1 MKQIVLTL
9 FSLLIMST
17 VSAQNKTL
25 VAYFSHT
32 GENYGVGYITKGN
45 TAIVAEEIQK
55 LTGGDL
61 FEIQTVRTYS
71 DNYKTCCDEA
81 KEELNK
87 QARPE
92 LKQNVKDMSQYDVVY
107 LGWPCWWGTYPM
119 AVATFIE
126 LNDNLKGKTIIP
138 FTTHEGSGFGSSLRD
153 LKKACPEATIK
164 QGLSIQGRDAKTSQ
178 QTVKDFVG
186 KQ

>member
-9 FSLLIMST
+9 FSFLIMST
-17 VSAQNKTL
+17 ISAQNKTL
-25 VAYFSHT
+25 IAYFSHR
-32 GENYGVGYITKGN
+32 GENYGVGYIIKGN

-55 LTGGDL
+55 FTNGDL

-81 KEELNK
+81 KEEYQK

-92 LKQNVKDMSQYDVVY
+92 LKHNVKNMGQYDVIY

-126 LNDNLKGKTIIP
+126 LNNNLKGKTIIP
-138 FTTHEGSGFGSSLRD
+138 FTTHEGSGFGQSLSD
-153 LKKACPEATIK
+153 LKKACPDAKIK
-164 QGLSIQGRDAKTSQ
+164 QGLSIQGRNAKDSQ
-178 QTVKDFVG
+178 QTVKNFIE

>member
-1 MKQIVLTL
+1 
-9 FSLLIMST
+9 
-17 VSAQNKTL
+17 
-25 VAYFSHT
+25 
-32 GENYGVGYITKGN
+32 
-45 TAIVAEEIQK
+45 
-55 LTGGDL
+55 
-61 FEIQTVRTYS
+61 
-71 DNYKTCCDEA
+71 
-81 KEELNK
+81 
-87 QARPE
+87 
-92 LKQNVKDMSQYDVVY
+92 
-107 LGWPCWWGTYPM
+107 M

-126 LNDNLKGKTIIP
+126 LNDSLKGKTIIP